1 MSSISL
7 FPPLLVAL
15 GAWLIWWGLRRRT
28 LRSDLPQDWIRVTGT
43 VLDVGD
49 RVTTAPRIEYRTPDG
64 RRLRVPGP
72 LEHPFEAGDEV
83 AVLIDPAD
91 PRRARLDLTERE
103 AVLVVRLLVVT
114 GVVVLL
120 VGAITG
126 IALL

>member
-7 FPPLLVAL
+7 FPPLLVGL
-15 GAWLIWWGLRRRT
+15 GAWLIWWGLQRKT
-28 LRSDLPQDWIRVTGT
+28 HRSELPQDWNRVTGT

-49 RVTTAPRIEYRTPDG
+49 GVTTAPRIEYRTPDG

-83 AVLIDPAD
+83 TVLIDPTD

-114 GVVVLL
+114 GAVLLL
-120 VGAITG
+120 VGAVTG
-126 IALL
+126 VALL